1 MRRFPRLM
9 RAIAYTLTLTTSL
22 APTYSYAAQAQNNT
36 DLDDFSQLGRGG
48 QSFGDSL
55 RNEALS
61 NPANVSGGSISLPSR
76 GDDGSLTF
84 DPNDQF
90 SINELYPGTSAS
102 NSDSLDYYFSD
113 STKPDIGDIQ
123 GAYDSNAKMGEKGDH
138 AKGSLYDDANSGT
151 PSISGAAYQV
161 LVDQANASKPDF
173 RNDPVLNLT
182 KNTFDNIE
190 SIASEFGDCSSETI
204 FDDITMSVHNPKYE
218 TCDRVVDKSAECS
231 VLHDYEAAV
240 VKHHGGPYNLS
251 SCGEGCADLWIG
263 KVGDNYWS
271 GNCSIY
277 EEYTE
282 ILLVNPDAI
291 TSAVLT
297 NALWDDYIQVYLG
310 PPDNETKIWQGPNNN
325 FPPETDGKC
334 ELSTSWNEHPNVDI
348 TNLLKS
354 YPENSVLRFKIRVSV
369 TGSGEGYGKVR
380 INFDPTK
387 AIIRDN
393 WSPDSCIES
402 SLGVADGF
410 AGGTLECVD
419 DGTTEDGCA
428 YTNGI
433 KICEHHLKPSPIPGI
448 SNLCKEIE
456 VKASYDYYKGQLE
469 CFEDVNGVEQC
480 IENDGGNLDTCTK
493 YDDNPQCGFISGTCV
508 EGAMGD
514 SGTCYVNEET
524 WDCGTSVDINTV
536 EKNTKY
542 ECSGAIRCMGDDCL
556 DPEQSENQ
564 SGNFAKASALLNA
577 AQFMTQDLTCTGLN
591 EDGSA
596 TTTEN
601 VHCTAFGGEAGE
613 CKIAVGG
620 VSDCCEKPS
629 NIGMSEYLSMIMA
642 VPKLDAAIG
651 SLSDTNIIKSSY
663 QVIRQPVMDSWSVVT
678 DPFTSHMDNISG
690 AVTEFFEPLTT
701 LKDQLM
707 DALNE
712 KMTSVIESVFGE
724 VAKDTAIDA
733 GVQAG
738 ASEAASESIMANPAS
753 SMLGTLMSAY
763 TAYVVTVAVIQMI
776 YSCEKKEFE
785 MNAKRATDSCTHVG
799 SYCKSKILGLCIEK
813 RQSYCCFN
821 SPLSRIIQE
830 QVRGQLGQSFG
841 SAKHP
846 SCEGIPLDKIAD
858 IDWDRINLD
867 EWLAI
872 LQANGQFPEEQK
884 ISIDSLTGSG
894 SIFDTDGTRLPADQ
908 RVTERIGGV
917 DIDGKRNEAMNKIG
931 VNFKGTGNR

>member
-138 AKGSLYDDANSGT
+138 AKGSLYDDANSAT
-151 PSISGAAYQV
+151 PSISGAAYKV
-161 LVDQANASKPDF
+161 LVDHANASKPDF

-182 KNTFDNIE
+182 KNTFENIDVI
-190 SIASEFGDCSSETI
+190 SAGFGDCSAESSFE
-204 FDDITMSVHNPKYE
+204 DIVMDIHNPKYE
-218 TCDRVVDKSAECS
+218 VCDRLSKPAGNCKIINEIKTKNRAVEVH
-231 VLHDYEAAV
+231 VAAQGREILTV
-240 VKHHGGPYNLS
+240 EFDLTK
-251 SCGEGCADLWIG
+251 GEWNTVAPTDGVRFAG
-263 KVGDNYWS
+263 KVPKVDFDEVCENSKASGTEFVAGWDWVDHGLPGPVDTTVWYRSLQEPTCNNGLTGKVQIEDKQSGDDVDW
-271 GNCSIY
+271 
-277 EEYTE
+277 
-282 ILLVNPDAI
+282 
-291 TSAVLT
+291 VL
-297 NALWDDYIQVYLG
+297 G
-310 PPDNETKIWQGPNNN
+310 
-325 FPPETDGKC
+325 GKF
-334 ELSTSWNEHPNVDI
+334 SYH
-348 TNLLKS
+348 LKS
-354 YPENSVLRFKIRVSV
+354 ITGNEWSTESCVEDAKKI
-369 TGSGEGYGKVR
+369 
-380 INFDPTK
+380 N
-387 AIIRDN
+387 
-393 WSPDSCIES
+393 
-402 SLGVADGF
+402 DGF
-410 AGGTLECVD
+410 CQGSLEIISGAKNDSECINISGIEICPGD
-419 DGTTEDGCA
+419 SFSNIITPAPIDGIPKLATELRLSEMQCDFNVG
-428 YTNGI
+428 
-433 KICEHHLKPSPIPGI
+433 SM
-448 SNLCKEIE
+448 
-456 VKASYDYYKGQLE
+456 D
-469 CFEDVNGVEQC
+469 CFIDVNGEEQC
-480 IENDGGNLDTCTK
+480 LDNDGGNNNSCKK
-493 YDDNPQCGFISGTCV
+493 YEDNPQCGFISSKCV
-508 EGAMGD
+508 DGAKGQ
-514 SGTCYVNEET
+514 SGECYVQEEV
-524 WDCGTSVDINTV
+524 WDCGSSVQASTV
-536 EKNTKY
+536 EKKTKY
-542 ECSGAIRCMGDDCL
+542 ECSGEIRCMGDDCL

-564 SGNFAKASALLNA
+564 SANFAKASALLNA
-577 AQFMTQDLTCTGLN
+577 AQFMTQDMVCS
-591 EDGSA
+591 DGGGVGSDDDIDLG
-596 TTTEN
+596 
-601 VHCTAFGGEAGE
+601 CTAFTGEAGE
-613 CKIAVGG
+613 CKVAVGG

-690 AVTEFFEPLTT
+690 AVTEFFEPVTA

-707 DALNE
+707 DVLNE

-738 ASEAASESIMANPAS
+738 ASEVVSESVMANPAS
-753 SMLGTLMSAY
+753 TMLGTLMSAY

-776 YSCEKKEFE
+776 YSCEKKELE

-799 SYCKSKILGLCIEK
+799 SYCKSKVLGVCIEK
-813 RQSYCCFN
+813 RQAYCCFN

-830 QVRGQLGQSFG
+830 QVRGQLGQGFG

-872 LQANGQFPEEQK
+872 LQANGQFPD
-884 ISIDSLTGSG
+884 ISNVEIDALTGSG
-894 SIFDTDGTRLPADQ
+894 SIFDIDGTRLPADQ
-908 RVTERIGGV
+908 RAFERIGDV